1 VNKNFNLPFVFLPLQ
16 ILATTQV
23 FINPSVTE
31 VLCTTIAEALAMS
44 KWVICPV
51 HPSND
56 FFASFPNCL
65 QYRNPTE
72 FAACLEWA
80 LATDPPPLLPEV
92 RYALTWPA
100 AMERLRS
107 AGNAK
112 STIAHP
118 AERGET
124 RGKGEGRNLGDRLC
138 DAFYYWLG
146 QGRKGDWIRA
156 ISGGGNCAW
165 QNAYANEQQAKEK
178 IPASP

>member
-1 VNKNFNLPFVFLPLQ
+1 M
-16 ILATTQV
+16 

-31 VLCTTIAEALAMS
+31 VLCTTIAEALAMN

-51 HPSND
+51 HSSND
-56 FFASFPNCL
+56 FFATFPNCL

-92 RYALTWPA
+92 RFALTWPA
-100 AMERLRS
+100 AMERLRA

-112 STIAHP
+112 SAMSP
-118 AERGET
+118 SERGKS
-124 RGKGEGRNLGDRLC
+124 RRKEGRNVVDRLC
-138 DAFYYWLG
+138 DGFFYWLG

-156 ISGGGNCAW
+156 VSGGGNCAW
-165 QNAYANEQQAKEK
+165 QNAYAKEQRAKERIK
-178 IPASP
+178 VSA